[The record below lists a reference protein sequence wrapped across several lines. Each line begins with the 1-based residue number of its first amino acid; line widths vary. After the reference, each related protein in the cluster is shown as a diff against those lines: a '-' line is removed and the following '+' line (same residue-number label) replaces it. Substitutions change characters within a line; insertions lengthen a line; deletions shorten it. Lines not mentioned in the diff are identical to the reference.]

1 MSVLK
6 QNKMRKNAPTII
18 FEKLNEQNF
27 KIINNT
33 EKIAGG
39 EFHSQS
45 KTWRREGLRTHRGLV
60 SDIEFKMV
68 ED

>member
-1 MSVLK
+1 
-6 QNKMRKNAPTII
+6 MRKNTPKII

-27 KIINNT
+27 KIISKT

-39 EFHSQS
+39 EFHHQS
-45 KTWRREGLRTHRGLV
+45 KTWRRQGLRTQRRVV

>member
-1 MSVLK
+1 
-6 QNKMRKNAPTII
+6 MRKNTPKII

-27 KIINNT
+27 KIISNT
-33 EKIAGG
+33 KKIAGG
-39 EFHSQS
+39 KFHHQS
-45 KTWRREGLRTHRGLV
+45 KTWRREGLRTYHHLV